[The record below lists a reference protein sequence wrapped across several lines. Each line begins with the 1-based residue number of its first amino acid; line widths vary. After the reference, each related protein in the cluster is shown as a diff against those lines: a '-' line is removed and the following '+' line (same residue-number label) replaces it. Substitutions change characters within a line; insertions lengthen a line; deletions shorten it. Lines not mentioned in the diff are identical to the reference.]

1 MKVIIVDD
9 DLMARESINYLLEK
23 FNDVEVLGSFESA
36 LTAQTFLKNNE
47 VNVIFLD
54 VEMPEFTGLDLLASS
69 MNLPEIILI
78 TSNSD
83 YAVEAFEY
91 EVLDFIPK
99 PASLVR
105 VNKSIERLRLKL
117 KETSTDEKRD
127 MYVKSEARLIRVS
140 FDDLTVVQ
148 TLGDYLTLY
157 MKDGAKLIVHSTLT
171 AMALRLPKLAFMKV
185 HRSYIVNLSVIKDI
199 ENHSLL
205 IQDIVIPVSRAYR
218 QDLKVRLD
226 LP

>member
-171 AMALRLPKLAFMKV
+171 AMELRLPKPAFMKV
-185 HRSYIVNLSVIKDI
+185 HRSYIVNLSAIKDI

-218 QDLKVRLD
+218 HDLKVRLD